1 MARKI
6 MTLFLVTYLGGVLTI
21 LSPCILP
28 ILPFVFSRTGR
39 PFLTSTLPMLAG
51 MAVMFAV
58 IATLAAV
65 GGGWVVQANEYGRV
79 ASMALLAIFGL
90 TLVFPSLSDV
100 LTRPVVA
107 IGNRLSASADQGQRS
122 EAVAA
127 GLLGIALGFLWAPC
141 AGPILGLLLTG
152 AALEGASAH
161 TSFLLLS
168 YAAGA
173 ATALALAL
181 LAGGR
186 VFNALKR
193 SIPIGEWVRRA
204 LGVVVLVSVSII
216 ALNLEQNFLA
226 KYSTVSTNRIEQ
238 SLLDAFGENRT
249 PSATAD
255 ASGNDQKFPSLDGA
269 VQWLNSPP
277 LNRQALHGKVVLVNF
292 WTYSCINCLRSLPY
306 VMAWNAKYHDHGL
319 VVIGVDS
326 PEFAFE
332 RDPSNVARAVK
343 QLGITYP
350 VAVDSNL
357 TIWKAFSNEYWP
369 AEYLIDADGYIH
381 NQHFGEGDYARLE
394 ATIQQFLAE
403 AGYQNVPV
411 GTVNPAAGGAEL
423 AADNADIDSPET
435 YVGYDRTQ
443 NFASPQMLTP
453 DAVANYTL
461 PNAPQLND
469 WGLQGQWRE
478 GSEEAVL
485 RTAPGEVLFRFHARD
500 LHLILGPAA
509 GNRPVRF
516 RVLID
521 GAAPGIDHGA
531 DTDAEGNG
539 TVTDVRLYQLVRQSG
554 PIRDRI
560 FTIEFLDP
568 GVQMFDFTFG

>member
-1 MARKI
+1 
-6 MTLFLVTYLGGVLTI
+6 MTLFLVTYLGGLLTI

-65 GGGWVVQANEYGRV
+65 GGGWAVQANEYGRV
-79 ASMALLAIFGL
+79 ASLALLAIFGL
-90 TLVFPSLSDV
+90 TLVFPSLSLSDA

-122 EAVAA
+122 EFVGAA
-127 GLLGIALGFLWAPC
+127 LLGIALGFLWAPC
-141 AGPILGLLLTG
+141 AGPILGLVLTG

-161 TSFLLLS
+161 TSLLLLS

-173 ATALALAL
+173 ATSLAVAL

-193 SIPIGEWVRRA
+193 SLPIGEWVRRA
-204 LGVVVLVSVSII
+204 LGVVVLVSVAAI
-216 ALNLEQNFLA
+216 ALNLEQGFLTR
-226 KYSTVSTNRIEQ
+226 YSAVSTNQIEQ

-249 PSATAD
+249 SSATAD
-255 ASGNDQKFPSLDGA
+255 ASGNYPKFPSLNGA

-277 LNRQALHGKVVLVNF
+277 LNPQALHGKVVLVNF
-292 WTYSCINCLRSLPY
+292 WTYSCINCLRALPY
-306 VMAWNAKYHDHGL
+306 IMAWNAKYHDYGL

-332 RDPSNVARAVK
+332 KDPSNIARAVN

-369 AEYLIDADGYIH
+369 AEYLIDADGYIRSQ
-381 NQHFGEGDYARLE
+381 NFGEGNYAAFE
-394 ATIQQFLAE
+394 AKIQQLLTE
-403 AGYQNVPV
+403 ARYQNVPG
-411 GTVNPAAGGAEL
+411 GTVNPAGSGTEL
-423 AADNADIDSPET
+423 AADNADIASPET
-435 YVGYDRTQ
+435 YVCYDRTQ
-443 NFASPQMLTP
+443 NCTSPQMLTT

-461 PNAPQLND
+461 PIAPQLND

-478 GSEEAVL
+478 GGEEAVL
-485 RTAPGEVLFRFHARD
+485 STAPGEVLFRFHARD

-521 GAAPGIDHGA
+521 GTAPGINHGA

-539 TVTDVRLYQLVRQSG
+539 TVMDLRLYQLVRESG
-554 PIRDRI
+554 PIHDRI

-568 GVQMFDFTFG
+568 GVQVFDFTFG